1 MGSLEGQ
8 LKRVLAFGFRFHG
21 DVGLSLNSSD
31 RVILLCSVII
41 SGRRG
46 PLTLSLLVC
55 TSSTRPSMQVSQKE
69 AADDGKLPRQI
80 FNTLEVCV
88 CVVLFCM
95 VVFGV
100 FPNKPGKFAAFR
112 CVRTFYLWG

>member
-31 RVILLCSVII
+31 HVILLCSVII

-55 TSSTRPSMQVSQKE
+55 TSSTRPSLQVSQKE